1 MNRLKYLREESGKTQ
16 SEVAKFLGITNQAY
30 SFIEKGQRRLSAKM
44 LEKLANYFDVST
56 DYILGRTIARTPGT
70 DILGLTEVGFNSNDY
85 KTPTQKQKEQIK
97 SIVEAI
103 LEKNC
108 ILLKVSRCSFYW
120 SPIKTYICYYAIQL

>member
-30 SFIEKGQRRLSAKM
+30 SFIENGQRRLSSKM
-44 LEKLANYFDVST
+44 LEDLANYFDVST

-70 DILGLTEVGFNSNDY
+70 DILGLTEVGFNSNEY
-85 KTPTQKQKEQIK
+85 KTPTLKQKEQIK

-103 LEKNC
+103 LEK
-108 ILLKVSRCSFYW
+108 KDE
-120 SPIKTYICYYAIQL
+120 

>member
-30 SFIEKGQRRLSAKM
+30 SFIEKGQRRLSSKM
-44 LEKLANYFDVST
+44 LEQLANYFDVST

-70 DILGLTEVGFNSNDY
+70 DILGLTEVGFNSNEY
-85 KTPTQKQKEQIK
+85 KAPTQKQKEQIK

-103 LEKNC
+103 LEK
-108 ILLKVSRCSFYW
+108 KDD
-120 SPIKTYICYYAIQL
+120 